1 MVQGRRRSSWT
12 PQMAIVAGNVG
23 YGMAYL
29 KVASVLPSC
38 LTSYRQLLPG
48 SRTCARERPNLH
60 VFLFRA
66 MALKAQPE
74 ENNMLGFH
82 LSNIYANQVL
92 TINVNGNPINS
103 EKYLGVTLGRSLTPQ
118 MRRL

>member
-1 MVQGRRRSSWT
+1 
-12 PQMAIVAGNVG
+12 
-23 YGMAYL
+23 
-29 KVASVLPSC
+29 
-38 LTSYRQLLPG
+38 
-48 SRTCARERPNLH
+48 
-60 VFLFRA
+60 